1 MGNNFHYF
9 ATHGLGYAKADT
21 REAAIEKL
29 VDGFRH
35 DLKPWLLNSHKAGDP
50 GVYIWT
56 AKVNVPLDEGYTIEW
71 FAPKGVDVEETLE
84 HYLTYLSAKTFAVY
98 HKPAAESLAGKEKAA

>member
-9 ATHGLGYAKADT
+9 ATHGLGFAMADT

-35 DLKPWLLNSHKAGDP
+35 DLKPWLLNAHKNGDP
-50 GVYIWT
+50 GIYIWT
-56 AKVNVPLDEGYTIEW
+56 IKVNLPLEAPYKIEW
-71 FAPKGVDVEETLE
+71 FAPKGVETEEPLE
-84 HYLTYLSAKTFAVY
+84 HYLTYLAAKKFAIY
-98 HKPAAESLAGKEKAA
+98 NKPLAETLAGKEKAA

>member
-29 VDGFRH
+29 VDGFRR

-56 AKVNVPLDEGYTIEW
+56 VKVNLPLDENYKIEW
-71 FAPKGVDVEETLE
+71 FAPKGVDVQFPEE
-84 HYLTYLSAKTFAVY
+84 HYLTYISAKTFAIWN
-98 HKPAAESLAGKEKAA
+98 KGAGNAEKEKAA